1 MSSSSSVGSGPQR
14 RCEAW
19 SFAICPTAVSTLSH
33 WPPQRRCEAWSFAI
47 FDVFR
52 PSEWLVSSSTKVR
65 SVKLRNF
72 RSKRFT
78 LSMLF
83 LNEGAKRGAS
93 QCHGVVPLAGAG
105 QSSTKVRSVELR
117 NLRMFHLPTMCDIPQ
132 RRCEAW
138 SFAISPTGSGV
149 ISGLNPQ
156 RRCEAWSFAIVALI
170 VVAGLVPSSTKVRS
184 VELRN
189 WVAVERPAISLRSS
203 TKVRSVELRN
213 WMVMLLAYRSSSSQR
228 RCEAWSFA
236 ITGRVTEDEA
246 DSIPQRR
253 CEAWSFAISHST
265 RCRA

>member
-19 SFAICPTAVSTLSH
+19 SFAM
-33 WPPQRRCEAWSFAI
+33 WPPSHPRHAPLLNEGAKRGASQYAPLRF
-47 FDVFR
+47 
-52 PSEWLVSSSTKVR
+52 PR
-65 SVKLRNF
+65 SPTGL
-72 RSKRFT
+72 
-78 LSMLF
+78 

-156 RRCEAWSFAIVALI
+156 RRCEAWSFAM
-170 VVAGLVPSSTKVRS
+170 SS
-184 VELRN
+184 
-189 WVAVERPAISLRSS
+189 
-203 TKVRSVELRN
+203 
-213 WMVMLLAYRSSSSQR
+213 R
-228 RCEAWSFA
+228 R
-236 ITGRVTEDEA
+236 
-246 DSIPQRR
+246 
-253 CEAWSFAISHST
+253 
-265 RCRA
+265 